1 MRVLL
6 TGMPVYSHLVPMLV
20 PVAKALQAAG
30 HEVAVATG
38 QPPAAELA
46 RQGLAHRLLP
56 RMLVGQEFRADPE
69 LARAIGLSADGVP
82 LPELNEMPPGAGFGR
97 LFAGVGATR
106 NAQDLRTV
114 AEEFRPHLI
123 VREGTEFA
131 GFLVAEQ
138 LGVRCVTLDSSPLAP
153 VRHPGM
159 LPGLNETRASLGMR
173 PLPHINELT
182 RDAWIGWLP
191 AQWWAENLPSHQH
204 FRAPA
209 ATGTL
214 DPEIA
219 GLRSDRPLVLVTLG
233 SNAAHMFTESPLP
246 PIVEALGQLECTAVV
261 ALDRRWDGPSPD
273 NVHLVP
279 FVQQQLLLPA
289 CDLFVTHAGYNGV
302 REALAAG
309 VPMVAMPLFAEAPAN
324 ARRLTELGLG
334 VTVPADATPA
344 GILVA
349 CKEVLGDPAFRYA
362 ASGFQRR
369 IMGLPGMDELVSALV
384 REAQR

>member
-38 QPPAAELA
+38 QLPAAELA

-69 LARAIGLSADGVP
+69 LAQAIGLSPDGVP
-82 LPELNEMPPGAGFGR
+82 LPELNELAPGVGFGR

-106 NAQDLRTV
+106 NAEDLRMV
-114 AEEFRPHLI
+114 AEEFRPDLI

-159 LPGLNETRASLGMR
+159 LPTLNQTRAVLGMR
-173 PLPHINELT
+173 PMRHISELA
-182 RDAWIGWLP
+182 RDVWIGWLP
-191 AQWWAENLPSHQH
+191 SQWWAEDLPSHQH
-204 FRAPA
+204 FRAPQ

-219 GLRSDRPLVLVTLG
+219 ALRSDRPLVLVTLG
-233 SNAAHMFTESPLP
+233 SNAAHMFTDSPLP
-246 PIVEALGQLECTAVV
+246 PIVEALGQLDCTAVV

-324 ARRLTELGLG
+324 AQRLAELGLG
-334 VTVPADATPA
+334 VTVPADTTPA
-344 GILVA
+344 GILLA
-349 CKEVLGDPAFRYA
+349 CKEVLDDPAFRYA
-362 ASGFQRR
+362 ARGFQRR
-369 IMGLPGMDELVSALV
+369 ILGLPGMDELVSALV